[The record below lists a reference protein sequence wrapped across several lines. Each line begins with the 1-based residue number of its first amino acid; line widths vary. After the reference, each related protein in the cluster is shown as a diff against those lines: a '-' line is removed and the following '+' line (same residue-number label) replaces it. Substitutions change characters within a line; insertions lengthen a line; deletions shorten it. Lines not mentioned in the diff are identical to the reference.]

1 MTVRQKEQ
9 KFKVSL
15 NTQKLKEKRLRTKKY
30 LIGVAVIITILI
42 TVIVVSF
49 LLCSSGDW
57 QNIDYCKVIGFWDR
71 FLAGFLTTLW
81 LYVWS
86 LLFGFIIGLS
96 IALLRQYGG
105 SIFSRVATA
114 YVEIIRGTP
123 LIAQLFFIFYGL
135 NIPIENWNLLTR
147 FRILDREIVFVFLNH
162 RILFG
167 IIALSLNSG
176 AYQAEYLRGSM
187 MSVGTG
193 QLMAA
198 QSLGMSR
205 LAGIR
210 HVVLPQAL
218 RRVIPSWSNEAAY
231 LPKYTVVV
239 ALIGATELFGQAKTI
254 VSDTFISLTTYIIVA
269 IIFLITIAIVSKGL
283 DMIHKRTGIPGL

>member
-1 MTVRQKEQ
+1 MGIKEQ
-9 KFKVSL
+9 KFKIRIKEP
-15 NTQKLKEKRLRTKKY
+15 KLKEKRLRTRKT
-30 LIGVAVIITILI
+30 LIGALIGIIIIIAVIVISNLI
-42 TVIVVSF
+42 
-49 LLCSSGDW
+49 CSLASM
-57 QNIDYCKVIGFWDR
+57 QNLDYCIVIGFWDR
-71 FLAGFLTTLW
+71 MFAGFLTTMW
-81 LYVWS
+81 LYGWS
-86 LLFGFIIGLS
+86 LMIGFFLGLS
-96 IALLRQYGG
+96 LALLRQYGG
-105 SIFSRVATA
+105 SIFSRVATG
-114 YVEIIRGTP
+114 YIEIIRGTP
-123 LIAQLFFIFYGL
+123 LIAQLFFLFYAL
-135 NIPIENWNLLTR
+135 NIPIENWNLLTT
-147 FRILDREIVFVFLNH
+147 FRIMDKEITFVFLNH

-210 HVVLPQAL
+210 YVVLPQAL

-239 ALIGATELFGQAKTI
+239 SLIGATELFGQAKTI

-269 IIFLITIAIVSKGL
+269 IIFLIMIAIVSKGL
-283 DMIHKRTGIPGL
+283 DIIHKRTGIPGL